1 MHVKYL
7 LADALLG
14 VTPAASQ
21 ISRTTFGGLPRW
33 ADSALIAAGLGRQ
46 FTLSSQLNPAYEFGD
61 FDGDGFFD
69 VAVEIKDTGGLRY
82 GIAVV
87 HRIDR
92 SVHLVGAGRSATGRT
107 SSAGARA
114 GASRRRG
121 TGGIWHSGA
130 TCSLSANR
138 VLTTAGWHGTG
149 GPMSG
154 WKATESRSSR
164 LRRSG

>member
-1 MHVKYL
+1 MQVKSV
-7 LADALLG
+7 LAVALLG
-14 VTPAASQ
+14 VTPAAAQ

-92 SVHLVGAGRSATGRT
+92 SVHVVGAGRPGGEGEGEPRPSAKGGG
-107 SSAGARA
+107 SSPRRARDPAFGAR
-114 GASRRRG
+114 G
-121 TGGIWHSGA
+121 
-130 TCSLSANR
+130 
-138 VLTTAGWHGTG
+138 
-149 GPMSG
+149 
-154 WKATESRSSR
+154 
-164 LRRSG
+164 

>member
-1 MHVKYL
+1 MHVKSV
-7 LADALLG
+7 LAVALLG
-14 VTPAASQ
+14 VTPAAAQ

-82 GIAVV
+82 GIAIV

-92 SVHLVGAGRSATGRT
+92 SVHVVGAGRAVGSGEAE
-107 SSAGARA
+107 
-114 GASRRRG
+114 RRRG
-121 TGGIWHSGA
+121 ARWGA
-130 TCSLSANR
+130 QAARRAPRR
-138 VLTTAGWHGTG
+138 VV
-149 GPMSG
+149 
-154 WKATESRSSR
+154 R
-164 LRRSG
+164 